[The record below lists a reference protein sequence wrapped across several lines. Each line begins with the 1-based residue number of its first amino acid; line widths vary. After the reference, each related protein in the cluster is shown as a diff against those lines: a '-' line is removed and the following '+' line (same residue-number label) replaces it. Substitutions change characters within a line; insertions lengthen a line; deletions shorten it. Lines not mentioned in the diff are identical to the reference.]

1 MKWYENYPK
10 WEDMSQEQKSKF
22 IKQSVEESHKQ
33 QYYSA
38 LEWAETSGPSWEELT
53 EEQRTNIRETNRQ
66 YQQEMHEF
74 GKSLATKFSK

>member
-1 MKWYENYPK
+1 MKWYEKYPS
-10 WEDMSQEQKSKF
+10 WENMTQDQKSEF

-38 LEWAETSGPSWEELT
+38 LEWAGVDGPKWEDLT
-53 EEQRTNIRETNRQ
+53 EEQRINIREENRS

-74 GKSLATKFSK
+74 GKSLGNYS